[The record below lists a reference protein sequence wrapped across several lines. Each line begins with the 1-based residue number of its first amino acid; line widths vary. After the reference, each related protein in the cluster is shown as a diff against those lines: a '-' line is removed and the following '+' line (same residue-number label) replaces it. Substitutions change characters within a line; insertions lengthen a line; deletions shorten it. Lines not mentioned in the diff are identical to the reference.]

1 MAYEHNESDLKLAR
15 RIERANLRTWRLRRI
30 VDAIVKLQEAVDLA
44 ASKDAFDAA
53 HDFSGEEA
61 KLYREIDRR
70 DKLHAP
76 EKPKVRVQSRLTSID
91 EAVLAARQSAGR
103 LFDHKKK

>member
-44 ASKDAFDAA
+44 ASKDAFGAA

-70 DKLHAP
+70 DKLHPP
-76 EKPKVRVQSRLTSID
+76 EKPKMRVTRRRTSVD
-91 EAVLAARQSAGR
+91 EAVMTARRSAER
-103 LFDHKKK
+103 VFDHRKK